1 MGPENIVL
9 LSIMV
14 PKLKLK
20 TTSIELLEEKGRSCS
35 ILNRMGKYREL
46 GEPEFRQKMDY
57 PQSIVLSDI
66 FHF

>member
-20 TTSIELLEEKGRSCS
+20 TTSIEILEEKLLRD
-35 ILNRMGKYREL
+35 E
-46 GEPEFRQKMDY
+46 DVH
-57 PQSIVLSDI
+57 VLY
-66 FHF
+66 